1 MKLLDIKRVIM
12 KTFLIKFI
20 PLMLISMQL
29 MAAEVS
35 IFDRIVAIVDDDVI
49 LSSELDRKVASYKE
63 QLKAN
68 KAQLP
73 DEKTFRKQVLE
84 RVIVDNLQ
92 LQLAKQAGVRIS
104 DQELNATIATIAKN
118 SGKTVEQFQKALE
131 DEGENYTI
139 FREDLRKE
147 IMMTRVRQGQVGRRV
162 FISEQEVDDMVQL
175 MDEQGK
181 NNTQYHIGHIMV
193 AIPESSTPDEITA
206 ARNKAKEIVDLLR
219 NGADFSKVAIAQSD
233 SQDALKGGD
242 FGWRPITALPSL
254 FTGPV
259 SNLKVGD
266 ITDPLRSASGL
277 HILKLF
283 DKKGGEEQKLVQQVK
298 ARHILIKTS
307 KITSE
312 AQAKALLEKLY
323 KQIKEGADFADL
335 AKKYSEDLGSGSQGG
350 LLDWADPNI
359 YAPKFKEQLEV
370 MKEGDLSKPFRSQF
384 GWHIIQFLGRRISD
398 ETVKAKREKAKRLL
412 FSRKFDEE
420 VVTWLREIRAEAYV
434 KILHEDEYK

>member
-1 MKLLDIKRVIM
+1 MKKLLIKLLPLS
-12 KTFLIKFI
+12 FL
-20 PLMLISMQL
+20 LSLHL
-29 MAAEVS
+29 VAAEVT

-49 LSSELDRKVASYKE
+49 LSSELDRKVASYKA

-68 KAQLP
+68 GAQLP
-73 DEKTFRKQVLE
+73 NEKTFRKQVLE
-84 RVIVDNLQ
+84 RLIVDNLQ
-92 LQLAKQAGVRIS
+92 LQMAHRAGVRIS
-104 DQELNATIATIAKN
+104 DQELNATLANIAKN
-118 SGKTVEQFQKALE
+118 AGKTVAEFQKALE

-147 IMMTRVRQGQVGRRV
+147 IMMSRVRQGQVGRRV

-175 MDEQGK
+175 MDAQGK
-181 NNTQYHIGHIMV
+181 NNTQYHIGHILV
-193 AIPESSTPDEITA
+193 AIPESSTAAEISA
-206 ARNKAKEIVDLLR
+206 AREKAKRIVDRLR
-219 NGADFSKVAIAQSD
+219 NGADFSKIAIAQSD

-259 SNLKVGD
+259 SNMKIGD
-266 ITDPLRSASGL
+266 VTDPLRSASGL

-283 DKKGGEEQKLVQQVK
+283 EKKGGEEQKLVQQVK

-312 AQAKALLEKLY
+312 AQAKTLLEKLY
-323 KQIKEGADFADL
+323 RQIKAGADFAEL

-359 YAPKFKEQLEV
+359 YAPKFKEQLKRLQKGE
-370 MKEGDLSKPFRSQF
+370 LSKPFRSQF
-384 GWHIIQFLGRRISD
+384 GWHIVKLIDRRISD
-398 ETVKAKREKAKRLL
+398 ETQKAKREKAKRLL

-434 KILHEDEYK
+434 KILHEEDYK